1 MPGAASGGAWLGVI
15 VPQLPCEV
23 PPPMR
28 PARARAPTPGLQQ
41 RKGAGQADHAGADNQ
56 DIFA

>member
-23 PPPMR
+23 AAPARPRSMTCTLR
-28 PARARAPTPGLQQ
+28 PARSR
-41 RKGAGQADHAGADNQ
+41 
-56 DIFA
+56 